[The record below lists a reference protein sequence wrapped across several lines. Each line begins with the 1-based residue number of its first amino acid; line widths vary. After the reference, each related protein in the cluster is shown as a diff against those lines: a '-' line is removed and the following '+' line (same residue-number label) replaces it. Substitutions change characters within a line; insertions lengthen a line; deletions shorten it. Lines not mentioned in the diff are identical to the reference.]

1 MSCCTAP
8 RLFLGLM
15 AGLLAAFAA
24 QEAPAQEAVF
34 FEYDGSFEDATFAVE
49 NTIIGRGLVIDYR
62 SHTGDM
68 LNRTAAD
75 IGSDVVIF
83 DQADI
88 FLFCSAAVS
97 RRVMEA
103 DPASI
108 AHCPYNIFVTSKD
121 GVVQIGHRTYPD
133 GPMQEVEALLDA
145 IILEA
150 RDQ

>member
-1 MSCCTAP
+1 MKPTFLS
-8 RLFLGLM
+8 RMMIGLSLGLVLTAAPQ
-15 AGLLAAFAA
+15 AGLA
-24 QEAPAQEAVF
+24 QDAVF
-34 FEYDGSFEDATFAVE
+34 YEFDGSFDDATFAVE
-49 NTIIGRGLVIDYR
+49 NTIIGRGLVIDYV

-75 IGSDVVIF
+75 MGSDVVIF
-83 DQADI
+83 DRADI

-103 DPASI
+103 DPANI
-108 AHCPYNIFVTSKD
+108 AHCPYNIFVTDRD

-150 RDQ
+150 RGR

>member
-1 MSCCTAP
+1 MSCHTAP
-8 RLFLGLM
+8 PLFFGLM
-15 AGLLAAFAA
+15 AGLIAATIA
-24 QEAPAQEAVF
+24 QDASAQEAVYF
-34 FEYDGSFEDATFAVE
+34 DYDGSFDDATFAVE
-49 NTIIGRGLVIDYR
+49 NTIIGRGLVIDYH
-62 SHTGDM
+62 SHVGDM

-103 DPASI
+103 DPANI

>member
-1 MSCCTAP
+1 MSCHTVP
-8 RLFLGLM
+8 PLFLGLM
-15 AGLLAAFAA
+15 AGLIAATIA
-24 QEAPAQEAVF
+24 QDASAQEAVY
-34 FEYDGSFEDATFAVE
+34 FEYDGSFDDATFAVE
-49 NTIIGRGLVIDYR
+49 NTIIGRGLVIDYH
-62 SHTGDM
+62 SHAGDM

-103 DPASI
+103 DPANI

-121 GVVQIGHRTYPD
+121 GVVEIGHRTYPD